1 MIWSR
6 LKSYKCPS
14 CNSPL
19 KDIGLY
25 HACTKQGCPF
35 SINKL
40 KFDSIVAPK
49 PKRYAEPDRSGW
61 DIKNDNENTNDERDN

>member
-6 LKSYKCPS
+6 LKSYKCPK

-19 KDIGLY
+19 KDIGHY
-25 HACTKQGCPF
+25 HACTKTGCIF
-35 SINKL
+35 SINKQ
-40 KFDSIVAPK
+40 KFDEIVTAK

-61 DIKNDNENTNDERDN
+61 DIKDNNEPEEEYEK